1 MAKSSNQKLKLIYL
15 AEIFEKYTD
24 DEHCITISQMID
36 MLAVRG
42 ISAERKSIYNDIE
55 ALRSFGMDIEC
66 KREKTTGYYLASR
79 NFELAELK
87 LLVDLVQ
94 CSKFITHRKSN
105 ELIKKLESLTSDYQA
120 QLMQRQ
126 VIVTNRIKTMN
137 ESIYYN
143 VDAIHSAIAH
153 NKKIS
158 FKYFEYTVSKERK
171 FRKNGD
177 KYVISP
183 LALNWSDSNY
193 YLIAYDS
200 EAEKIKHY
208 RVDKMTSINTVDEPR
223 EGLEQFAKVDMAQY
237 SKRVFS
243 MYSGKEHSVRLQFDN
258 SLIGVV
264 IDKFGKDVVVSA
276 GTDNFTINVNVMV
289 SAQFFGW
296 LAGLG
301 CGAQIVSPQSVKER
315 YAAHLKEILAIA
327 EK

>member
-1 MAKSSNQKLKLIYL
+1 MAKSSNQKLKLTYL

-24 DEHCITISQMID
+24 DEHFITVSQMID

-42 ISAERKSIYNDIE
+42 ISAERKSIYNDID

-243 MYSGKEHSVRLQFDN
+243 MYSGKEQSVRLQFDN

>member
-1 MAKSSNQKLKLIYL
+1 MARSSNQKLKLIYL
-15 AEIFEKYTD
+15 ADIFRQNTD
-24 DEHCITISQMID
+24 DEHCVTVSQIID
-36 MLAVRG
+36 MLAAKG
-42 ISAERKSIYNDIE
+42 ISAERKSIYTDIE
-55 ALRSFGMDIEC
+55 ALKSYGMDIEC
-66 KREKTTGYYLASR
+66 RREKTTGYYLAGR

-94 CSKFITHRKSN
+94 CSKFITHKKSN
-105 ELIKKLESLTSDYQA
+105 ELIKKLESLASNYQA

-143 VDAIHSAIAH
+143 VDAIHNAIAH

-171 FRKNGD
+171 FRKNGE
-177 KYVISP
+177 KYLISP

-200 EAEKIKHY
+200 ESEKIKHY
-208 RVDKMTSINTVDEPR
+208 RVDKMTSINMTDEAR
-223 EGLEQFAKVDMAQY
+223 EGLQQFEKVDMAQY

-243 MYSGKEHSVRLQFDN
+243 MYSGKEQSIKLRFDN

-264 IDKFGKDVVVSA
+264 IDKFGKDVVVSP
-276 GTDNFTINVNVMV
+276 GTDSFTINVTVMV

-301 CGAQIVSPQSVKER
+301 CGAQIVSPPSVKER
-315 YAAHLKEILAIA
+315 YSAHLKEILAIA

>member
-24 DEHCITISQMID
+24 DEHFITVSQMID

-42 ISAERKSIYNDIE
+42 ISAERKSIYNDID

-243 MYSGKEHSVRLQFDN
+243 MYSGKEQSVRLQFDN